1 MPQYSYAYLIGRNG
15 QIATP
20 NAVVDS
26 YLNALVAQ
34 VTTVTWASTG
44 DAGDYTVRIQSDDE
58 GEVDE
63 TLTHTS
69 AGGEADTDT
78 IAGITA
84 DAASND
90 NLINVVVVTD
100 DATDTNTLTF
110 VHENRGYTVTA
121 TAVAGTGTVAEATAA
136 GGTRV
141 NLGTAL
147 VNGTNAGEATL
158 PGTTATDDDVVG
170 LSVYNTD
177 AEINEGDPVLEDG
190 SPAGSMLSL
199 LVQGEAWVEVEDAVS
214 LGPVYVRRANASGA
228 TEAVGKLRGSMDGT
242 ARVETVTP
250 TAVNDQSYALRLDV
264 DHEGNGDWKSYTLG
278 ALGDASATATE
289 ICNDLRT
296 QLAAITELT
305 GIVTG
310 SGTATLILTGAAGI
324 EFASVDLG
332 PGVLTVVETTAGA
345 FDTFRLRNARFKTTT
360 AAGNEVA
367 RVKVNRPS

>member
-147 VNGTNAGEATL
+147 VNGT
-158 PGTTATDDDVVG
+158 
-170 LSVYNTD
+170 
-177 AEINEGDPVLEDG
+177 NEGDPVLEDG